1 MTTGRT
7 APPTAALTRSEW
19 GLIVLLAAIQ
29 FTHLVDFVIIM
40 PLGDRLMRELSLTTH
55 QFGHVVSAYG
65 FAAAAAGIL
74 AAFVIDR
81 FDRRRVILAMYAGFT
96 VSTLLCG
103 LAGSYEALLA
113 ARGLAGT
120 FGGLA
125 GAGVMA
131 VVGDAFPPE
140 KRGRAGGAVM
150 SAFAVAS
157 IVGLPIGLGLANWL
171 GRGAPFIALAGVC
184 VAVWALVFVRMP
196 AFRGHLTGE
205 PRRPLRDFA
214 RVVAEPRHLI
224 AFLWTFV
231 LVHGSFT
238 IIPFLGPYM
247 VANAGRADNDLPWIY
262 GIAGACTLVSMNV
275 LGRLSDRFGKR
286 PVFYVMAV
294 WALLITLAITN
305 LPAVSL
311 AGAVAMA
318 ALLMVGAS
326 GRMVPAQAMLIGAA
340 DPRVRGAFMSL
351 NTAVQHMA
359 TGVAPMIA
367 GAIMVRQADGT
378 LAGYPTVGLV
388 AAGFAV
394 ASIVLAEFVR
404 PAVIGQGVDAVGE
417 RAELK
422 RPAGQPAGMAGQLT
436 GR

>member
-7 APPTAALTRSEW
+7 TAALTRSEW

-29 FTHLVDFVIIM
+29 FTHFVDFVIIM
-40 PLGDRLMRELSLTTH
+40 PLGDRLMRELSLTTN

-65 FAAAAAGIL
+65 FAAAFAGIL
-74 AAFVIDR
+74 ASFVIDR
-81 FDRRRVILAMYAGFT
+81 FDRRRVILTMYAGFT

-103 LAGSYEALLA
+103 LAGSYESLLA
-113 ARGLAGT
+113 ARALAGA

-131 VVGDAFPPE
+131 VIGDAFPAE

-157 IVGLPIGLGLANWL
+157 IAGLPIGLSLANWL
-171 GRGAPFIALAGVC
+171 GRGAPFIVLAGVC
-184 VAVWALVFVRMP
+184 VAVWALLFVRMP
-196 AFRGHLTGE
+196 AFRGHLTNE
-205 PRRPLRDFA
+205 RRRPLRDFA
-214 RVVAEPRHLI
+214 AVVSEPRHLI

-231 LVHGSFT
+231 LVHGTFT
-238 IIPFLGPYM
+238 IVPFLGPYM
-247 VANAGRADNDLPWIY
+247 VANAGRADGDLPWIY
-262 GIAGACTLVSMNV
+262 GIAGGCTLISMNV
-275 LGRLSDRFGKR
+275 LGRLSDRLGKR

-294 WALLITLAITN
+294 WTLGITLTITN
-305 LPAVSL
+305 LPAVPL
-311 AGAVAMA
+311 AGAIAAA

-351 NTAVQHMA
+351 NTAVQHLA

-367 GAIMVRQADGT
+367 GAIMVRQPDGT
-378 LAGYPTVGLV
+378 LTGYPTVGLV

-394 ASIVLAEFVR
+394 ASLVLVEFVR
-404 PAVIGQGVDAVGE
+404 PAPTKDALKDTGE
-417 RAELK
+417 PGASATGGIA
-422 RPAGQPAGMAGQLT
+422 RPVGQLAC
-436 GR
+436 R